1 MVLRKPTTDAVSR
14 RLGNTTG
21 AQTATNY
28 TPVGGKL
35 YDAIS
40 AKGSTAPA
48 GSFNPVN
55 MGEGVR
61 VGQYTLPG
69 WVAQASGV
77 TAQDQGGLTRP
88 QPIEPNMGFNAGY
101 EDMYRELDQRKLNAQ
116 SQSDL
121 ALQRLQQQVALGQRD
136 METESGRA
144 QKQVLD
150 RMSAQG
156 ILRSGITAQE
166 QGRIGEDYASRLNSM
181 NQNAAT
187 SGDDIR
193 RALQDILSGIEQ
205 NRGQLKADQ
214 ARAQAEEQRQAAI
227 ANAQAQAA
235 YEAAMAAQPKAS
247 ATGQYST
254 YYGGEPVTGQ
264 VTQLRNGNV
273 GLPDGS
279 QFGVGGRTRAGNA
292 PKSGLP
298 PQLQQAA
305 SSRYD
310 RTRSRY

>member
-1 MVLRKPTTDAVSR
+1 MVLRKPTQDAVTR

-21 AQTATNY
+21 ATNY

-69 WVAQASGV
+69 WVAQASGM
-77 TAQDQGGLTRP
+77 TGGADQGGLTRP
-88 QPIEPNMGFNAGY
+88 APIEPNMGFNAGY

-121 ALQRLQQQVALGQRD
+121 ALQRLQQQVQLGQRD
-136 METESGRA
+136 MEVESGRA

-150 RMSAQG
+150 RMAAQG

-166 QGRIGEDYASRLNSM
+166 QGRIGEDYSSRLNSM

-205 NRGQLKADQ
+205 NRGQLRAEQ

-235 YEAAMAAQPKAS
+235 YEAAQAAQPQS
-247 ATGQYST
+247 TPTGQYST

-298 PQLQQAA
+298 QQQPAY
-305 SSRYD
+305 SSVYD
-310 RTRSRY
+310 RRRSRY